1 MWWGGYRPTKE
12 SLGQP
17 LLMPTC
23 SATGLKFWLSFRFF
37 KHPLNG
43 CMVMLFLQGGEAENQ
58 SYPQKTAVNQSARQQ
73 VKNWSV
79 PLPQVQWG
87 TTNVV
92 LFKFIIVVRS
102 LDRDYIFTGN
112 SNCYFTPGCTDDL
125 DVCPVRFLEER
136 YGTRLNTGCLN
147 CKYWVK
153 TEKYAE
159 RL

>member
-1 MWWGGYRPTKE
+1 MGRLPSYQGIPGTAFADAHLLSNRFKVLIE
-12 SLGQP
+12 LQIFQASLERLHGDVI
-17 LLMPTC
+17 
-23 SATGLKFWLSFRFF
+23 SA
-37 KHPLNG
+37 
-43 CMVMLFLQGGEAENQ
+43 GGEAEKQ
-58 SYPQKTAVNQSARQQ
+58 SYPQKTAVNQSTRQQ

-112 SNCYFTPGCTDDL
+112 SNCYFTPGRTDDL